1 MFKIGAGALRVAICR
16 LNPSISMANRNPLMF
31 NSIAAFSSGRP
42 TEMILS
48 EPVGEGKNVGLIK
61 LNRPKAL
68 NALCDELMRGL
79 GDQLDEFDRDD
90 KIGAIVITGS
100 DRAFAAGADIKE
112 MIDRKFE
119 NTFRGRFLEHWVK
132 VSSISK
138 PVIAAVNGFALG
150 GGCELALMC
159 DIVYAGDKA
168 QFGQP
173 EINIGTIP
181 GAGGT
186 QRWTRVAGKSMAMEV
201 CLTGN
206 RISATEAKECGLVS
220 KVYPAEQVVNEAIK
234 LGEKIAAQSPLIV
247 AMCKESVNR
256 AYETSLQDGLLFERR
271 LFHTTFATKD
281 RREGMTAFAE
291 KRQPKWTAT

>member
-1 MFKIGAGALRVAICR
+1 
-16 LNPSISMANRNPLMF
+16 
-31 NSIAAFSSGRP
+31 
-42 TEMILS
+42 
-48 EPVGEGKNVGLIK
+48 
-61 LNRPKAL
+61 
-68 NALCDELMRGL
+68 
-79 GDQLDEFDRDD
+79 
-90 KIGAIVITGS
+90 
-100 DRAFAAGADIKE
+100 

-186 QRWTRVAGKSMAMEV
+186 QRWTRIAGKSLAMEV

-220 KVYPAEQVVNEAIK
+220 KVYPADQVVNEAIK

-247 AMCKESVNR
+247 AMCKEAVNR
-256 AYETSLQDGLLFERR
+256 ALETSLQDGLLFERR

-291 KRQPKWTAT
+291 KRTPKWTAT